1 MIDLVI
7 ETDAAPS
14 PTRPSPAQRIAASI
28 SDPVLRVLVLSTLI
42 GRVGR
47 GIFLTVTVLYFTL
60 VVGLSATEVALVLAA
75 SSAVGVGASLLG
87 GQLADRFSARRLL
100 LGFSAL
106 SGLGLIGYVYATS
119 FASALLIACVVGAAD
134 SAANATRMAI
144 IARAFTGAA
153 RVNARAVLRTV
164 TNIAIAVGSALGGL
178 ALLVGTADAFRGI
191 LVGAGVVYLL
201 GCSLLLRLPASV
213 DAPPREIGVDTSARA
228 AITADRRKRSPWRN
242 PRYLALSALSA
253 VFGIQFGLAEVGV
266 PLWIAHDT
274 NAPTAL
280 VAAVLILNT
289 IVVII
294 FQVPLSRGTH
304 DIRRAGVVTAWAG
317 VIMAAACLLYFAA
330 SGTGVI
336 AAVLLLL
343 VAALAHAFAEVLSQA
358 GGWGLSFELADP
370 AVPGA
375 YQGVFSMAFS
385 VGSML
390 APLVVTAALAHGFA
404 GWAGLAVM
412 FLLAAFG
419 TDAIARRAARSRA
432 AAV

>member
-1 MIDLVI
+1 MID
-7 ETDAAPS
+7 TDASPS
-14 PTRPSPAQRIAASI
+14 PTRLTPVQRIAASI

-60 VVGLSATEVALVLAA
+60 IVGLSALEVALVLAA
-75 SSAVGVGASLLG
+75 SSAVGVVASLVG

-106 SGLGLIGYVYATS
+106 SGLGLISYVFADS
-119 FASALLIACVVGAAD
+119 FPTALLIACVVGAAD
-134 SAANATRMAI
+134 SAGNATRMAI

-164 TNIAIAVGSALGGL
+164 TNIAIAAGSALGGL
-178 ALLVGTADAFRGI
+178 ALLVGTADAYRGI
-191 LVGAGVVYLL
+191 LVGAGVIYLL
-201 GCSLLLRLPASV
+201 GCTVLVRLPSGV
-213 DAPPREIGVDTSARA
+213 DAPPREVGVDTSARA
-228 AITADRRKRSPWRN
+228 AITADRRRRSPWRN

-253 VFGIQFGLAEVGV
+253 IFGIQFGLAEVGV

-274 NAPTAL
+274 SAPTAL
-280 VAAVLILNT
+280 VSVVLILNT

-304 DIRRAGVVTAWAG
+304 DLRRAGAVTAWAG

-330 SGTGVI
+330 SGTGVV
-336 AAVLLLL
+336 AAVILLL
-343 VAALAHAFAEVLSQA
+343 VAALAHACAEVLSQA

-390 APLVVTAALAHGFA
+390 APLVVTAALAQGFV

-419 TDAIARRAARSRA
+419 TAAIARRAARARRA
-432 AAV
+432 EDLPAS